1 MSQAIERP
9 DWMTED
15 LLIFEDAVTKFAAG
29 LVKKKRNVLLCGDFN
44 IAHREMDLARPKENE
59 NNAGYYIEEREAM
72 GRFLDAGFADTFRS
86 LHPEKVQYSWWSY
99 RMAARARNI
108 GWRIDYHCVNN
119 GFLPRVKAAWID
131 DTVTGSDHCPV
142 GVEIE

>member
-1 MSQAIERP
+1 
-9 DWMTED
+9 
-15 LLIFEDAVTKFAAG
+15 
-29 LVKKKRNVLLCGDFN
+29 
-44 IAHREMDLARPKENE
+44 
-59 NNAGYYIEEREAM
+59 M

-86 LHPEKVQYSWWSY
+86 LHPDKVQYSWWSY

-131 DTVTGSDHCPV
+131 DAVTGSDHCPV